1 MNPYRNLVSNT
12 ALFGISTFG
21 ARFLTFLLTPF
32 YTRVLSSTE
41 YGITDLLLQ
50 TGNLILP
57 IAAVGITN
65 AVIRYGL
72 EETCDKNGVF
82 TTGLLV
88 TLAGFCLLMLVSP
101 LLGQLEFLSGYLWLV
116 LLYVLAANVHS
127 VCNQFART
135 LGYVRLFAL
144 DGRNTVEM
152 LMANM
157 DYARVSG
164 CVITQEYIDGN
175 QDAYLLACREKYPER
190 MKICCLYE
198 EKPIEDEWLSKFDGV
213 KICGGRL
220 ENQDLLAHEEIF
232 RQAERLGK
240 FISIDMADGDAQ
252 TDAMER
258 LIEKYP
264 DLRIA
269 VGHFGMVTV
278 EGWEKQIALAKH
290 KNVYIESG
298 GITWLFNSEFY
309 PYPSAVRAIRT
320 AIDICGIDKL
330 MWGSDY
336 PRTMT
341 AITYDMSKDFIEKT
355 TKLSEEEKRKFL
367 GENAEKFY
375 GFSKLDI
382 PEKIINMV
390 E

>member
-1 MNPYRNLVSNT
+1 MIIDAHAHLWNPQ
-12 ALFGISTFG
+12 AG
-21 ARFLTFLLTPF
+21 
-32 YTRVLSSTE
+32 RVD
-41 YGITDLLLQ
+41 GK
-50 TGNLILP
+50 P
-57 IAAVGITN
+57 
-65 AVIRYGL
+65 VIP
-72 EETCDKNGVF
+72 
-82 TTGLLV
+82 
-88 TLAGFCLLMLVSP
+88 LAGGRSDFGGELRQMMP
-101 LLGQLEFLSGYLWLV
+101 PYM
-116 LLYVLAANVHS
+116 
-127 VCNQFART
+127 
-135 LGYVRLFAL
+135 L

-152 LMANM
+152 LMSNM

-164 CVITQEYIDGN
+164 CVITQEYIYGN
-175 QDAYLLACREKYPER
+175 QDSYLLECKKKYPER

-198 EKPIEDEWLSKFDGV
+198 EKPIEDEWLSRFDGV

-220 ENQDLLAHEEIF
+220 GNKDLLVHEEIF
-232 RQAERLGK
+232 AQAERMGK
-240 FISIDMADGDAQ
+240 FLAIDMADGDLQ
-252 TDAMER
+252 TEAMEK
-258 LIEKYP
+258 LIAKYP
-264 DLRIA
+264 DLRVAI
-269 VGHFGMVTV
+269 GHFGMVTV

-309 PYPSAVRAIRT
+309 PYPSAVKAIRT

-341 AITYDMSKDFIEKT
+341 AITYDMSKDFVEKSDGI
-355 TKLSEEEKRKFL
+355 SEEEKRKFL

-375 GFSKLDI
+375 GFGKLDV